1 MKRALL
7 LAALTLGCSPGVT
20 RVTVDVARAMCALL
34 DAVPAGGAAARAP
47 VAFDVS
53 PDGGVRAVYP

>member
-1 MKRALL
+1 MKRLALL
-7 LAALTLGCSPGVT
+7 TALTLGCSPGVT
-20 RVTVDVARAMCALL
+20 RVTVDVAQAMCAIL
-34 DAVPAGGAAARAP
+34 DAVPRTAAHRAP